1 MPDDVDPSVDDS
13 ENNTPDAPPTRAG
26 PLKDRER
33 MDTGC
38 LMLMMVGFV
47 GIFMVPA
54 FFLLGGAPV
63 IIPLIVFFLTALLTP
78 FINPTERMSSRARWT
93 GRVVTFVVL
102 GILIGIAAYHIFLRE
117 APILRE

>member
-1 MPDDVDPSVDDS
+1 MPDDVDPSADDS
-13 ENNTPDAPPTRAG
+13 ENNTPDAPPTRVG

-78 FINPTERMSSRARWT
+78 FINPTERMPSRARWT